1 MPTKLSVSP
10 RPWYKEPYVWLIIAL
25 PLSAVIG
32 GIITIRLAII
42 SDDGLVD
49 DDYYQDG
56 LAINQVLD
64 RDNAARKLGLDANI
78 ELDIERQQIRIDLA
92 APTDF
97 SKPRILL
104 AHLMHATRK
113 GFDQVVKLSQTPE
126 GHYQGRLPDLPAGH
140 WYIEIESGNWRLLKS
155 SRISLPGKS

>member
-1 MPTKLSVSP
+1 MNTQLSPSP
-10 RPWYKEPYVWLIIAL
+10 HPWYKEPYVWLIIAL

-64 RDNAARKLGLDANI
+64 RDAVAKKLGLDATI
-78 ELDIERQQIRIDLA
+78 VLDTEHQQMRIDLA
-92 APTDF
+92 APANFT
-97 SKPRILL
+97 KPRILL

-113 GFDQVVKLSQTPE
+113 GFDQVVKLSQAPE
-126 GHYQGRLPDLPAGH
+126 GYYHGLLPEIPAGH

-155 SRISLPGKS
+155 ARVSLPDKS